1 MTDIV
6 EPIVELP
13 LEESVPNPNEYLV
26 YPDPDGYDRPVNP
39 YSQH

>member
-13 LEESVPNPNEYLV
+13 LEEPVPNPNAYLV
-26 YPDPDGYDRPVNP
+26 YPDTDGYDRPVNP